1 VALMN
6 RNQIGD
12 IEAGHLKTTTTARSV
27 DVDFFPGQSLKWGLA
42 YMINVQQGPN
52 GRSPGTL
59 TWAGIF
65 NTHYWIDPV
74 RRVTGVIM
82 MQVLPFGDPRAM
94 KVYGQFERGVYDLL
108 KAA

>member
-1 VALMN
+1 
-6 RNQIGD
+6 
-12 IEAGHLKTTTTARSV
+12 KTTTTARSV

-42 YMINVQQGPN
+42 YMINVGQGLN

-74 RRVTGVIM
+74 RRGTGGIM
-82 MQVLPFGDPRAM
+82 IQVLPLGGPPAVEVDGRFLGGVVAM
-94 KVYGQFERGVYDLL
+94 LEAGWWCAGAELP
-108 KAA
+108 